1 MKRTLATIAIVSLLT
16 VSILTGC
23 AGARMGRGGPGNSQ
37 YDFGPLPAAAPTM
50 AAQIPPLVVPNVT
63 GPASLDNERMLYRLN
78 YADPLQAR
86 FYAQNRWAST
96 PLQLITQRI
105 KARIAQGGAK
115 VLSTTDA
122 SNGVYLL
129 RIDVDEFAHTFE
141 STTQSAGV
149 LRLRASVFDGSRF
162 IDQRTFAHA
171 VPAGSADAAG
181 GARAL
186 AAATDAVSAEILEWV
201 AALPPKQR

>member
-1 MKRTLATIAIVSLLT
+1 MKRTLATIAIVSLL
-16 VSILTGC
+16 SGC
-23 AGARMGRGGPGNSQ
+23 SALNGNGKGTRNIQ
-37 YDFGPLPAAAPTM
+37 YDFGPLPATAPAG
-50 AAQIPPLVVPNVT
+50 AAQLPPLVVPDVT
-63 GPASLDNERMLYRLN
+63 GPASLDHERMLYRLN

-86 FYAQNRWAST
+86 FYAQNHWAST

-105 KARIAQGGAK
+105 KARIAQSGAK

-129 RIDVDEFAHTFE
+129 RIEVDDFAHVFDTE
-141 STTQSAGV
+141 KQSAGM

-162 IDQRTFAHA
+162 VDQKTFLHSA
-171 VPAGSADAAG
+171 PAASADAAG

-186 AAATDAVSAEILEWV
+186 ATATDAVSADIV
-201 AALPPKQR
+201 AWIASLPPKNR

>member
-1 MKRTLATIAIVSLLT
+1 MKRALATLAIVS
-16 VSILTGC
+16 ILAGC
-23 AGARMGRGGPGNSQ
+23 AGTRMGRGGPGNIQ
-37 YDFGPLPAAAPTM
+37 YDFGPLPAAAPAV
-50 AAQIPPLVVPNVT
+50 AAEFPPLVVPDVT
-63 GPASLDNERMLYRLN
+63 GPASLDNQRMLYRLN

-86 FYAQNRWAST
+86 FYAQNHWAST

-105 KARIAQGGAK
+105 KARISQGGAK
-115 VLSTTDA
+115 VLSATDA

-162 IDQRTFAHA
+162 IDQRTFMHA

-186 AAATDAVSAEILEWV
+186 AAATDAVSADILAWIGG
-201 AALPPKQR
+201 LPPRQR